1 LIASIWKGIEMA
13 ALSIRNLDDD
23 VKERLRRRAASH
35 GRSMESEVR
44 AILVDAVSDPR
55 RSKGLF
61 PTIIERF
68 GEIGGAELD
77 LPPRGSPVRSAD
89 LLP

>member
-1 LIASIWKGIEMA
+1 MA

-44 AILVDAVSDPR
+44 AILVDAVSPR

>member
-1 LIASIWKGIEMA
+1 MA

-44 AILVDAVSDPR
+44 SILVDAVSDPR
-55 RSKGLF
+55 RSRGLF
-61 PTIIERF
+61 PTILERF
-68 GEIGGAELD
+68 GEIDGAELD
-77 LPPRGSPVRSAD
+77 LPPRRSPVRAAD

>member
-1 LIASIWKGIEMA
+1 MA

-23 VKERLRRRAASH
+23 VKERLRVRAASH

-44 AILVDAVSDPR
+44 AILVDAVSDRR
-55 RSKGLF
+55 RSDGLF
-61 PTIIERF
+61 PTLLERF

-77 LPPRGSPVRSAD
+77 LPPRKSPVRSAD